1 MKRIFALI
9 CFLVVGSIA
18 QAQNLAPLQK
28 ASITWLNSSG
38 TTVTTISG
46 TDSVF
51 SSPIDVAG
59 YDSAH
64 FTIALP
70 ASDSARFFV
79 IYETGYAGVYTGAT
93 TVDSIVSVGT
103 ASVKNIRIVLPV
115 ASQVLRIKLRAYNTA
130 GVPTANG
137 ITTAGK
143 PTLTNSY
150 NSYFIRRRQ

>member
-18 QAQNLAPLQK
+18 QAQNLAPLVK
-28 ASITWLNSSG
+28 APITWLNSSG
-38 TTVTTISG
+38 TAVTTISG

-70 ASDSARFFV
+70 ANDSARFFV
-79 IYETGYAGVYTGAT
+79 IYEVGYGGVYTGAT
-93 TVDSIVSVGT
+93 TADSITSIGT
-103 ASVKNIRIVLPV
+103 AQVKNIRIVLPV
-115 ASQVLRIKLRAYNTA
+115 ASQVLRIKLRAYNLGSGTS
-130 GVPTANG
+130 NG

-143 PTLTNSY
+143 PTLTTSY
-150 NSYFIRRRQ
+150 NSYIIRRRQ